1 MLWHSC
7 SDGFVYDR
15 QEGLAVFF
23 DSISGNTHLVDDLAI
38 KILKLLSVSPLSS
51 ESIKKECID
60 QIDHMSSIEQDQ
72 FLEGVLFELHSLDL
86 IE

>member
-7 SDGFVYDR
+7 SDGLVYDR

-51 ESIKKECID
+51 EAIKKECID
-60 QIDHMSSIEQDQ
+60 QIGHVSSIEQDQ
-72 FLEGVLFELHSLDL
+72 FLEGVLFELHFLDL

>member
-7 SDGFVYDR
+7 SDGLVYDR

-23 DSISGNTHLVDDLAI
+23 DKVSGNTHLVDEVAI
-38 KILKLLSVSPLSS
+38 NILKVLSESPLSS
-51 ESIKKECID
+51 SAIKNECID
-60 QIDHMSSIEQDQ
+60 HIGHISSVDQDQ
-72 FLEGVLFELHSLDL
+72 LIEDVLFELHSLDL

>member
-7 SDGFVYDR
+7 SDGLVYDR

-23 DSISGNTHLVDDLAI
+23 DSVSGNTHLVDELAI
-38 KILKLLSVSPLSS
+38 KILKLLSESPLSS
-51 ESIKKECID
+51 GAIKNKCID
-60 QIDHMSSIEQDQ
+60 QVGHIPSVDQDQ
-72 FLEGVLFELHSLDL
+72 LIEDVLFELHSLDL